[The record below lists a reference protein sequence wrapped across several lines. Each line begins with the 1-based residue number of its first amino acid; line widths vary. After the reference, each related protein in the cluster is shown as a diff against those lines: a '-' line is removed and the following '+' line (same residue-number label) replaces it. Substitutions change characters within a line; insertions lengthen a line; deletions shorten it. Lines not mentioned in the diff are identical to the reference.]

1 MGKPKLI
8 GIVLCGGS
16 SKRFGEDKALAE
28 FNGRPMID
36 LAIEQLTPHCDHIVL
51 LAGRRPHRFWSRL
64 EPHIEVSSDPGEGPA
79 EALRYWFCEHKNRAL
94 VIAVDMPKLTASDL
108 GRYLDG
114 APSGCSIL
122 GDSKATLPCIVG
134 PAILKT
140 KAKSLK
146 ACLSEVRAARISPQ
160 AVQIDEQQLINVN
173 RPMSQQE

>member
-1 MGKPKLI
+1 MGKSKLI
-8 GIVLCGGS
+8 GIVLCGGA

-64 EPHIEVSSDPGEGPA
+64 KPHIEVSSDPGEGPA

-94 VIAVDMPKLTASDL
+94 VIAVDMPKLTAAAL

-114 APSGCSIL
+114 APTGCSIL
-122 GDSKATLPCIVG
+122 GD
-134 PAILKT
+134 PALLKT
-140 KAKSLK
+140 QAKSLS
-146 ACLSEVRAARISPQ
+146 ACLREVHAVRISPQ
-160 AVQIDEQQLINVN
+160 AVQIDDQQLVNVN

>member
-1 MGKPKLI
+1 MGKPKLM

-28 FNGRPMID
+28 FNGRAMID
-36 LAIEQLTPHCDHIVL
+36 LAIEQLRPNCDHIVL

-79 EALRYWFCEHKNRAL
+79 EALRYWFCEHKKRAL

-108 GRYLDG
+108 ERYLDD

-122 GDSKATLPCIVG
+122 GDLKATLPCIVDTT
-134 PAILKT
+134 ILKT

-146 ACLSEVRAARISPQ
+146 ACLSEVGALRISPE
-160 AVQIDEQQLINVN
+160 AIQIDEHLLINVN